1 MKVCYLI
8 NQLAPGGAPTLLLD
22 IVRNAADDI
31 SFTICF
37 VEGDDSLVSDFQ
49 NEGAEVVDFR
59 AEFKFDPRALWR
71 MYLFFRSRQFD
82 IVHCHLPYS
91 QFLGRV
97 FSKLGGISKVVST
110 QHNVVSN
117 YHPVTRTLERYSRP
131 LDTVTIAVSEG
142 VEKSFRGDSKSYP
155 EMEDGWTTIHN
166 GISIREFRQGVERA
180 ESDDLRKEHDLT
192 SETVFLNVGRY
203 TEPKSQ
209 HTLVKAMQTV
219 VDHDDDVFLFVVG
232 WGPRAE
238 ELRSLAASY
247 GVEDY
252 VCITGK
258 VPEVE
263 PYYQISDVFV
273 MSSIR
278 EGLPIALTEA
288 MASGL
293 PIVATDIPG
302 VREVV
307 REGNTG
313 LLVEPES
320 PNELGDYMVE
330 IKSARDLD
338 SMAERSF
345 KTGLDEFNI
354 RRTVE
359 DHERLYRE
367 IVD

>member
-1 MKVCYLI
+1 MNVCYVI

-22 IVRNAADDI
+22 LVSNAADDI

-37 VEGDDSLVSDFQ
+37 VEGADTLVSDFK
-49 NEGAEVVDFR
+49 NEGAEVVHFG

-71 MYLFFRSRQFD
+71 MYWFFRSRQFD

-91 QFLGRV
+91 QFLGRI
-97 FSKLGGISKVVST
+97 FAKLGGMSTVVST

-142 VEKSFRGDSKSYP
+142 VEKSFRGDSESYP
-155 EMEDGWTTIHN
+155 EIEDGWTTIYN
-166 GISIREFRQGVERA
+166 GISIREFRQGVERSEA
-180 ESDDLRKEHDLT
+180 DALRKEHELT

-203 TEPKSQ
+203 TKPKSQ
-209 HTLVKAMQTV
+209 HTLVEAMRTV
-219 VDHDDDVFLFVVG
+219 VDHDENVFLFVVG

-247 GVEDY
+247 GVEDH

-263 PYYQISDVFV
+263 PYYRIADVFV

-288 MASGL
+288 MASEL

-302 VREVV
+302 VREIV
-307 REGNTG
+307 REGTTG

-320 PNELGDYMVE
+320 PTELGNVMVE
-330 IKSARDLD
+330 IISARELD
-338 SMAERSF
+338 VMGQQSF
-345 KTGLDEFNI
+345 ETGLDEFNI